1 MKFRW
6 WHRTSVPL
14 CAMRELEAKMQR
26 GLRPVILAIWLP
38 LAVLV
43 PTAAV
48 AHGDEKP
55 AESLARIGAAPDFM
69 LTAQDGSTFS
79 TTDLR
84 GKVVAVNFV
93 FTRCGEVCPL
103 ATDKMAGIQQEL
115 GDAFGRDVY
124 FVSVTV
130 DPEHDTP
137 AVLAEYARAFDSDLS
152 GWAFLTGAPTAI
164 REVARSYGVVYRQPP
179 DGEVEHILLTSL
191 IDREGILRVQYMGER
206 FDPSELL
213 HDLRDLMAEDT
224 SR

>member
-1 MKFRW
+1 MKFRSQR
-6 WHRTSVPL
+6 RTSVPQ
-14 CAMRELEAKMQR
+14 CAARELEAKMQR
-26 GLRPVILAIWLP
+26 GLRPIFLAIWLP

-43 PTAAV
+43 PAAAM
-48 AHGDEKP
+48 AHGDDGP
-55 AESLARIGAAPDFM
+55 AERLARIGTVPDFM
-69 LTAQDGSTFS
+69 LTTQSGTTFS
-79 TTDLR
+79 TADLR

-103 ATDKMAGIQQEL
+103 ATDKMVGIQQEL

-137 AVLAEYARAFDSDLS
+137 AVLEEYARAFGSDLS

-164 REVARSYGVVYRQPP
+164 REVARSYGVVYRPLP
-179 DGEVEHILLTSL
+179 NGEVEHILLTSL

-213 HDLRDLMAEDT
+213 HDLRDLMDEDT
-224 SR
+224 MR